1 MPSVPIS
8 GHVRRTSHSEI
19 TETNIRLASAPDGV
33 LSVQRVRL
41 ESNDRCVDLQQKV
54 CSRLREDGIP
64 GVPSPWDLR
73 EIVIPAGAPNVRGEA
88 QGDGW
93 HTRLVVTEFRG
104 TLDLKK
110 ERELAAAG
118 ELVQRAMV
126 CHLETNGRFWWLSE
140 SSRLWYSDEPVA
152 ADDGVILLP
161 RLSISTCCLGKNRL
175 GIAFDG
181 GHMVCTENTVADFL
195 NTRQSRERFEA
206 FRHRGEGRRGT
217 LIYNT
222 GRSRRS
228 KCYFNA
234 YADSTTCSSTGVI
247 VVHGRRYRS
256 LLDYYQQN
264 LPNLPVSAKD
274 TVVSVSFEWGDRPV
288 LVAAKLLRLR
298 LRLDPDALPRGLR
311 RLSMSPATRRTFTET
326 NWTEPMC
333 EAVRGTGVVTEPAL
347 WQPSAKETIQ
357 IVPPAL
363 LFGNGQKL
371 SAPRSASL
379 PEYRRYYQEREQFL
393 RDHGVYRFNP
403 AASREVVIVVPRP
416 GGNWSLELQDAFVE
430 GVRSDLEQIARE
442 KFRIKVE
449 IADNA
454 REITRLLQ
462 SRVPGNCLIVFD
474 DRDLDGAAY
483 YLLSKELRDWT
494 MKRVTRGEL
503 ARKFKYMQSP
513 RDHRDRID
521 AERSWRDTLFHTVID
536 LLDQMG
542 TILYRI
548 EDWDYEACLAIDVS
562 EDRRFCALSFLICR
576 NPALYPGREG
586 LWRYLECWTKPDTR
600 RETIETVQLADQI
613 AKIPDGL
620 HGLRIAPLR
629 SLLVLRDGHE
639 CGDEA
644 KAIDQGLA
652 HWKQL
657 DFLAQAATV
666 DVVDYHKRTVK
677 ELRMWRMVGNAV
689 GNVLEGRVVLL
700 DGDAALLCPTGAASL
715 GKTATAD
722 PIVLVGRAQSDIR
735 RPVAG
740 VFALAQHNWL
750 SPKKAYRDAQPV
762 RDADHEL
769 TRRMA
774 MEVRLR

>member
-1 MPSVPIS
+1 MSSVPVS
-8 GHVRRTSHSEI
+8 GHVRRASHSEL
-19 TETNIRLASAPDGV
+19 TETNIRLVSAPDGA
-33 LSVQRVRL
+33 LSVQRLRL
-41 ESNDRCVDLQQKV
+41 ESNDSCVDLQQKV

-64 GVPSPWDLR
+64 GVPSPWDAR
-73 EIVIPAGAPNVRGEA
+73 EIVIPAGAPTVRGEA

-93 HTRLVVTEFRG
+93 HTRLVVTEFNG

-126 CHLETNGRFWWLSE
+126 CHLETSGRFWWLSE
-140 SSRLWYSDEPVA
+140 SSCLWYSDEPVA
-152 ADDGVILLP
+152 AEDGVILLP
-161 RLSISTCCLGKNRL
+161 RLSISTCTLGKNRL
-175 GIAFDG
+175 GIAFDC

-195 NTRQSRERFEA
+195 KTRQSIERFEA
-206 FRHRGEGRRGT
+206 FRQRGEGRRGT
-217 LIYNT
+217 LIYDT

-234 YADSTTCSSTGVI
+234 FADGRTCGSTGVI
-247 VVHGRRYRS
+247 VVHGRQYRS
-256 LLDYYQQN
+256 LLEYYQQN
-264 LPNLPVSAKD
+264 LPDLTVSAKD
-274 TVVSVSFEWGDRPV
+274 SVVSVSFEWGDRPV

-311 RLSMSPATRRTFTET
+311 RLSMSPATRRTFAQT
-326 NWTEPMC
+326 NWTEPIR
-333 EAVRGTGVVTEPAL
+333 EAVQGTGVVTAPGL
-347 WQPSAKETIQ
+347 WQPGAKETIQ

-403 AASREVVIVVPRP
+403 AASREVVVVVLRP
-416 GGNWSLELQDAFVE
+416 GGNWSQELQDAFFE
-430 GVRSDLEQIARE
+430 GVRSDLEQIAKE

-449 IADNA
+449 IADSA
-454 REITRLLQ
+454 RDIPRLLQ
-462 SRVPGNCLIVFD
+462 ARVPGNCLIVFD

-494 MKRVTRGEL
+494 MKRVTRWEL
-503 ARKFKYMQSP
+503 AHKFGRMRSP
-513 RDHRDRID
+513 RDHRERID

-542 TILYRI
+542 TILYRV

-576 NPALYPGREG
+576 NAALHPGRAG

-600 RETIETVQLADQI
+600 RETIETVQLADKI

-620 HGLRIAPLR
+620 HGLRIAPVQ

-644 KAIDQGLA
+644 KAIDQALA
-652 HWKQL
+652 HWKKL
-657 DFLAQAATV
+657 DVLAQAATV
-666 DVVDYHKRTVK
+666 DIVDYHKRTAK
-677 ELRMWRMVGNAV
+677 ELRMWRVAGDEV
-689 GNVLEGRVVLL
+689 GNVLEGRAVLL
-700 DGDAALLCPTGAASL
+700 DGDAALLCPTGAATL

-722 PIVLVGRAQSDIR
+722 AIVLMGRAQSDIR
-735 RPVAG
+735 RAAAG